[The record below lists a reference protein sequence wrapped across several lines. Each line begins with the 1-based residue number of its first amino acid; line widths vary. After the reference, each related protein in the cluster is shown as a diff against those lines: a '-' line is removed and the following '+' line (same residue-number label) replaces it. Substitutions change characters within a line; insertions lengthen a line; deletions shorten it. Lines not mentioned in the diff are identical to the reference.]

1 MRIDRLTAFWCSFQ
15 TPNARPGP
23 DNIYNGVLCPKG
35 RCNNME
41 CGGNSWDGAGPA
53 AESYLQ
59 CPMGMKFPGQG
70 SPEVRV
76 INFYD
81 F

>member
-1 MRIDRLTAFWCSFQ
+1 
-15 TPNARPGP
+15 
-23 DNIYNGVLCPKG
+23 
-35 RCNNME
+35 ME

-81 F
+81 FEISKGPSLIVEKVQFQLVCSCLIMLNKFY